1 MSAVVDVAGEFLRE
15 NVDKSLLIKLRGGKI
30 IKGTLLKFDQ
40 YSNLLLKDSVELVK
54 DDDQPRR
61 LGNTL
66 IRGDSIIIITPNLQ

>member
-15 NVDKSLLIKLRGGKI
+15 NVDKALLIKLRGGKI
-30 IKGTLLKFDQ
+30 IKGILLKFDQ

-54 DDDQPRR
+54 DDDQPHR

-66 IRGDSIIIITPNLQ
+66 IRGD

>member
-54 DDDQPRR
+54 GDDQPRR